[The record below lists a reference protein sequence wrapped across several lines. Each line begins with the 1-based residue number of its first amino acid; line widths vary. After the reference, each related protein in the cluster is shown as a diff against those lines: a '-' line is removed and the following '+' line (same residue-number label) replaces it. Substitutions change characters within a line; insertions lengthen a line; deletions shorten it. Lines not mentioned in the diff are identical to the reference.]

1 MNFVIASELE
11 YYGSDDFKK
20 HYLNEI
26 LKICAD
32 SRPPVLLLL
41 SPSQIILIQ
50 NLFGNHEYKE
60 MFEHVVIGNIILST
74 FIYAFIL
81 GIIFIKNKDK
91 FKQEC
96 EEEEANH

>member
-1 MNFVIASELE
+1 MIPNGF
-11 YYGSDDFKK
+11 
-20 HYLNEI
+20 
-26 LKICAD
+26 
-32 SRPPVLLLL
+32 
-41 SPSQIILIQ
+41 
-50 NLFGNHEYKE
+50 EYKE